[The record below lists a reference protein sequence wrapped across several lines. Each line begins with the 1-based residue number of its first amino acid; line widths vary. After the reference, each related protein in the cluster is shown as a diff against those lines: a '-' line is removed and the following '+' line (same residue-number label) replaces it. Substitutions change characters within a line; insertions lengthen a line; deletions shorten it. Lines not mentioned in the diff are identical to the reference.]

1 MKIALIGNPNSGKTS
16 LFNKLTGL
24 NQKVGNWPG
33 VTIEKKTW
41 KILKLGADVV
51 DLPGIYSLSPYTS
64 EETVSRDYLL
74 KEKPDAVV
82 NIVDANALERS
93 LFLTSQLLELDV
105 NVVLAINMSDILEK
119 KGLLLDEEKLSQE
132 LGVTAIKISAKTG
145 EGVEKLLEVIKLKK
159 FKTNTKKWTY
169 SGVLENEIKKIG
181 KETNFDNK
189 FLLVESLQNGEFKTA
204 ENSKKVIEKI
214 YKEDIEQVIANEK
227 YEFISSV
234 KNKCL
239 TGIEKQNSISNKLDK
254 ILLNKWLAIPIFACI
269 MTFVYWFSIS
279 LIGNL
284 FSDYLGGLISKFSNF
299 TKDALT
305 KLGASKWAVSLVSNG
320 VISGVGSVLTFL
332 PELVVIFLF
341 MSILESTGYM
351 SRIALMFDRI
361 FQKFGLSGKSLV
373 PFIIGTG
380 CSVPAIS
387 STRTIENSDER
398 VMTVMLS
405 PFVPCSAKLPI
416 IALFVGYFFPNNTG
430 FVTTS
435 LYFLAIVI
443 ILISSLFLRKFI
455 FKNKI
460 TSFVSELP
468 EYKMPS
474 ARYVF
479 RDVFD
484 KTIDFV
490 KRVGTIIIFCSV
502 LVWFLSS
509 FDWKFQYITN
519 IENSILASI
528 GKLFAWFFYPIIGEL
543 NWAVSISAIQG
554 LVAKEQVVSSLAVI
568 AGVESGGISIFSSSI
583 FSCFNSISA
592 YSFVLFNLF
601 SAPCVSAIGA
611 MKNELK
617 STKKTIFVVVFQI
630 VTAWVISSLVF
641 LIGSLF
647 WGGWMIDFVI
657 LALLSIFLIGV
668 FKTQIFSCS
677 RCKCCKKRKICK
689 SRPENK
695 F

>member
-1 MKIALIGNPNSGKTS
+1 MRIALIGNPNSGKTS

-33 VTIEKKTW
+33 VTIEKKTG

-64 EETVSRDYLL
+64 EEIVSRDYLL
-74 KEKPDAVV
+74 NEKPDAVV

-93 LFLTSQLLELDV
+93 LFLTSQILELGV

-119 KGLLLDEEKLSQE
+119 KGLILDEEKLSQE
-132 LGVTAIKISAKTG
+132 LGITAIKISAKTG
-145 EGVEKLLEVIKLKK
+145 EGVDKLLEIIKLKK
-159 FKTNTKKWTY
+159 FKTNINKWTY
-169 SGVLENEIKKIG
+169 SNVLENEIKKIG
-181 KETNFDNK
+181 KETNFNNK
-189 FLLVESLQNGEFKTA
+189 FLVVESLQNGGFKTA

-214 YKEDIEQVIANEK
+214 YKEDIEHVIANEK

-239 TGIEKQNSISNKLDK
+239 TGIEKQSSISDKLDK
-254 ILLNKWLAIPIFACI
+254 IFLNRWLAIPIFACI

-279 LIGNL
+279 FVGRV
-284 FSDYLGGLISKFSNF
+284 FSEYLGGLISKFSNF
-299 TKDALT
+299 AKDTLT

-332 PELVVIFLF
+332 PELVAIFLF

-416 IALFVGYFFPNNTG
+416 IALFVGWFFPNNTG

-435 LYFLAIVI
+435 LYFLTILI
-443 ILISSLFLRKFI
+443 ILFSSLCLRKFI
-455 FKNKI
+455 FKNKV
-460 TSFVSELP
+460 TSFISELP

-474 ARYVF
+474 AKYIF
-479 RDVFD
+479 RDVLD
-484 KTIDFV
+484 KTLDFV
-490 KRVGTIIIFCSV
+490 KRVGTIIIFCSI

-509 FDWKFQYITN
+509 FDWKFQYINN
-519 IENSILASI
+519 IESSILASI
-528 GKLFAWFFYPIIGEL
+528 GKLFAWFFYPIIGQL

-554 LVAKEQVVSSLAVI
+554 LVAKEQVVSSMAVI
-568 AGVESGGISIFSSSI
+568 AGVEGGGSSVFSSSL
-583 FSCFNSISA
+583 FSCFNALSA

-617 STKKTIFVVVFQI
+617 STKKTIFVVAFQI
-630 VTAWVISSLVF
+630 AIAWIISSLVF

-647 WGGWMIDFVI
+647 
-657 LALLSIFLIGV
+657 
-668 FKTQIFSCS
+668 
-677 RCKCCKKRKICK
+677 
-689 SRPENK
+689 
-695 F
+695 